1 MKNKE
6 TDKQTNGRKNNQK
19 ENKKKVQLFFLNFYE
34 LYG

>member
-1 MKNKE
+1 MENKE

-19 ENKKKVQLFFLNFYE
+19 ENKKKVQLYFLNFSE

>member
-6 TDKQTNGRKNNQK
+6 TNQQTNGRKNNQK
-19 ENKKKVQLFFLNFYE
+19 ENKKKVQLYFLNFSE